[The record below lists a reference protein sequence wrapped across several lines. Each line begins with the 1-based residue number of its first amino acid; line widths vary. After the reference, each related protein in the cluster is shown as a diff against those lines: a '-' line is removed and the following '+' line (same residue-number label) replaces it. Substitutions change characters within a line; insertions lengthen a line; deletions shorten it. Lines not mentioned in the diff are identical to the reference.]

1 MPDKKFSI
9 YDASNGDL
17 NPLFTTKLQETA
29 CVGCLRGVFTGRE
42 IGDGVT
48 VTWMRQNRD
57 LESPGFLTELNE
69 LLDELRNNGTLNSFP
84 AMEAYCKAHPEH
96 ECLIDRPS
104 THPAWTAANIDT
116 TFGFSRKCRNSTS
129 SVIEQTGCGQSAPGQ
144 ISMRY
149 MAAKRKK
156 GIGGMIAHESISG
169 RTAKALPCA
178 GD

>member
-29 CVGCLRGVFTGRE
+29 CVGCLRGVFSGRE
-42 IGDGVT
+42 IGDNVT
-48 VTWMRQNRD
+48 LTWMRQNRD
-57 LESPGFLTELNE
+57 LASPVFLAELNE

-84 AMEAYCKAHPEH
+84 AMETYCKAHPEARMS
-96 ECLIDRPS
+96 DRQ
-104 THPAWTAANIDT
+104 
-116 TFGFSRKCRNSTS
+116 TFYAFRMDS
-129 SVIEQTGCGQSAPGQ
+129 SQYRYHLRLFPQVQKFYIFCYRTDRMRADRPGQ

-169 RTAKALPCA
+169 RTAKALPCV

>member
-57 LESPGFLTELNE
+57 LESPGFLAELNE

-84 AMEAYCKAHPEH
+84 AMETYCKAHPEARMSDRQTFYAFRMDSSQYRYH
-96 ECLIDRPS
+96 LRLFPQVQKFYIFCYRTDQMRTDRPRPDFNALYGS
-104 THPAWTAANIDT
+104 
-116 TFGFSRKCRNSTS
+116 KKKKRNRGNDHT
-129 SVIEQTGCGQSAPGQ
+129 
-144 ISMRY
+144 
-149 MAAKRKK
+149 
-156 GIGGMIAHESISG
+156 
-169 RTAKALPCA
+169 
-178 GD
+178 